1 MDIVSGII
9 QKVNYYNEENGY
21 TVAVIEVDSKHK
33 NILVKKGK
41 LYSNNLTV
49 IGTLDRK
56 PYEDEEY
63 SFEGEYF
70 IDPKYG
76 LEFKFNSFS
85 RKEINNRFGVISY
98 LTSDLFPGIGPKAAE
113 EVVNKESLRFPGG
126 FLLVLFL

>member
-49 IGTLDRK
+49 IGNLDRK

-63 SFEGEYF
+63 SFE
-70 IDPKYG
+70 
-76 LEFKFNSFS
+76 
-85 RKEINNRFGVISY
+85 
-98 LTSDLFPGIGPKAAE
+98 
-113 EVVNKESLRFPGG
+113 
-126 FLLVLFL
+126 

>member
-49 IGTLDRK
+49 IFSIIWGLFLLFANFNNLWA
-56 PYEDEEY
+56 
-63 SFEGEYF
+63 SF
-70 IDPKYG
+70 D
-76 LEFKFNSFS
+76 
-85 RKEINNRFGVISY
+85 GVICA
-98 LTSDLFPGIGPKAAE
+98 LE
-113 EVVNKESLRFPGG
+113 
-126 FLLVLFL
+126 